1 MQKIDPAEYQKRID
15 GLMEILSG
23 ISARADEVSLTR
35 CPYKDRLNQCTAK
48 FGCRNQR
55 KPQELG
61 SPPICAG
68 DDKLNYRN
76 AWDTG
81 EAGTGWISYDGRR
94 FASVRG
100 HTLFDFADKLEV
112 QVPTSCGRSGI
123 CHECIVEVK
132 RGSEALA
139 PRTPP
144 EDFLRDNYRL
154 ACQAVIDKPELD
166 VEFTLLQRRP
176 KILTTATASPCEV
189 DPLVT
194 RAGDKVLYDGEAIDE
209 FRGHI
214 YGAAIDVGTTTVV
227 IELVDL
233 ETGVTVCLASLENPQ
248 RFGGSDVMNRISYD
262 SGPYRGELHKSLI
275 GALNRELKE
284 MCTRLQIVRQ
294 EIYEVVVVGN
304 ATMRDLFFGLDVQTI
319 GQRPYKSAIEHEYRD
334 GRREGTSL
342 IEKAHRLGIMTHPQA
357 RIYGGPLIASH
368 VGADT
373 AADLLAIDIDSQR
386 DPVML
391 VDVGTNTEVVVGHR
405 GRLLAASC
413 PAGPAFEGGL
423 IKYGMTAGDGAI
435 EALRWD
441 GSKWEYSTIG
451 GVAPR
456 GICGSGLID
465 LLSELRVHGLMTP
478 KGVFANKVRELA
490 IVPESGITF
499 SLEDMSNLA
508 QAKAANYCGQVI
520 AMRSFGVSPDR
531 ISRLFLAGAFANYVN
546 VSHAV
551 EIGFLAPV
559 PEDRVAKV
567 GNASVAGAKQMLV
580 SKQKRQS
587 IEDLVKRIEHIELE
601 TVPDFFDVFVEGCQ
615 FKPMPIAAGRE
626 A

>member
-1 MQKIDPAEYQKRID
+1 
-15 GLMEILSG
+15 
-23 ISARADEVSLTR
+23 
-35 CPYKDRLNQCTAK
+35 
-48 FGCRNQR
+48 
-55 KPQELG
+55 
-61 SPPICAG
+61 
-68 DDKLNYRN
+68 
-76 AWDTG
+76 
-81 EAGTGWISYDGRR
+81 
-94 FASVRG
+94 
-100 HTLFDFADKLEV
+100 
-112 QVPTSCGRSGI
+112 
-123 CHECIVEVK
+123 
-132 RGSEALA
+132 
-139 PRTPP
+139 
-144 EDFLRDNYRL
+144 
-154 ACQAVIDKPELD
+154 
-166 VEFTLLQRRP
+166 
-176 KILTTATASPCEV
+176 
-189 DPLVT
+189 
-194 RAGDKVLYDGEAIDE
+194 
-209 FRGHI
+209 
-214 YGAAIDVGTTTVV
+214 
-227 IELVDL
+227 
-233 ETGVTVCLASLENPQ
+233 
-248 RFGGSDVMNRISYD
+248 
-262 SGPYRGELHKSLI
+262 
-275 GALNRELKE
+275 
-284 MCTRLQIVRQ
+284 
-294 EIYEVVVVGN
+294 
-304 ATMRDLFFGLDVQTI
+304 
-319 GQRPYKSAIEHEYRD
+319 
-334 GRREGTSL
+334 
-342 IEKAHRLGIMTHPQA
+342 
-357 RIYGGPLIASH
+357 
-368 VGADT
+368 
-373 AADLLAIDIDSQR
+373 
-386 DPVML
+386 ML